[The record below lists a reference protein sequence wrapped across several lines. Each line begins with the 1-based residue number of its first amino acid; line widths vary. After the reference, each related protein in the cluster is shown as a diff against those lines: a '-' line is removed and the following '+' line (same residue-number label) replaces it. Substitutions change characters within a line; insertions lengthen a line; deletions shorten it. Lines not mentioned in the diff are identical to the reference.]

1 MVTRATASAALLM
14 MMWNGLAGTPRVFAQ
29 AGQVTSAS
37 KAGGRETVLLL
48 VRPRVGD
55 TLWLQIE
62 QLIELRGRRAAA
74 GRGGSGG
81 APEYGPRAGT
91 PPAQSTRLQLF
102 AHSLVESS
110 DLSETVLLATSD
122 SMSLATASGGE
133 LGAPRRQPIGNDTRQ
148 VRVRVR
154 PDGSMRMHDPP
165 PNAATLG
172 ATLASVPGLLPETAV
187 SVGSEWIREMTLPT
201 LPVGGFRAAGVVQ
214 VRFRL
219 DSLTR
224 GGRDAWISLSGVLR
238 RSGASSD
245 WPPGAHVVTAGTIR
259 GHMQVDRQ
267 RAWIVNAVTELE
279 VSSELAAGTGSGAS
293 GAARSVDMRIVQQ
306 VRVW

>member
-1 MVTRATASAALLM
+1 MVTRATACAALFM
-14 MMWNGLAGTPRVFAQ
+14 MCWNGMAGTPVAAAQ
-29 AGQVTSAS
+29 GGGKTAS
-37 KAGGRETVLLL
+37 TARSGESVRLV

-62 QLIELRGRRAAA
+62 QRIELRARRSPNGRAGAAA
-74 GRGGSGG
+74 T
-81 APEYGPRAGT
+81 PDYGPRAGV

-110 DLSETVLLATSD
+110 DLQETLLLATSD
-122 SMSLATASGGE
+122 SMVVSMGSGGDP
-133 LGAPRRQPIGNDTRQ
+133 GTPRRQTITDDARQ
-148 VRVRVR
+148 VRVLVR

-165 PNAATLG
+165 PNAASLG
-172 ATLASVPGLLPETAV
+172 ATLASVPGLLPETPIH
-187 SVGSEWIREMTLPT
+187 VGSEWTREMTLPT

-214 VRFRL
+214 VRLRL
-219 DSLTR
+219 DSLSK

-238 RSGASSD
+238 RSGTSAD

-259 GHMQVDRQ
+259 GNMQVDRQ
-267 RAWIVNAVTELE
+267 RAWIVNAFTEIEVT
-279 VSSELAAGTGSGAS
+279 SELAAGTGAS
-293 GAARSVDMRIVQQ
+293 ASPRGMDMRIVQQ